1 MIIGQSLASTQ
12 TVYSPWVDRMSSEA
26 RFYLDIIA
34 VMSGVRLDVVIQ
46 HKKRTEAD
54 SAASTIATCTQIT
67 TTGIKEVSASSL
79 RELVRFKFTV
89 TDAGSMAWIHF
100 RVMPTIW
107 RTD

>member
-1 MIIGQSLASTQ
+1 M
-12 TVYSPWVDRMSSEA
+12 
-26 RFYLDIIA
+26 FYLDITA
-34 VMSGVRLDVVIQ
+34 LMSRVRLDVVVQ

-54 SAASTIATCTQIT
+54 SAAATIATFAQIT

-79 RELVRFKFTV
+79 RELVRFKFKFTV

-100 RVMPTIW
+100 RVMPTTW